1 MANECIPYYRPGD
14 ELPCKAGVAVTGK
27 KFVVQ
32 TAAMDAAAGTNLTV
46 GLPAAGGKVLGVAA
60 QNAAVGK
67 VVHVIAGRGQVV
79 PVTAGA
85 AITFNQEVQVDATGA
100 VVPLSAGVAVGVALA
115 AAASGADCPV
125 RLY

>member
-1 MANECIPYYRPGD
+1 MANECIPFYRGGD
-14 ELPCKAGVAVTGK
+14 DLPCKAGVALTGK
-27 KFVVQ
+27 KFVAPS
-32 TAAMDAAAGTNLTV
+32 AAMDPAAGTNLTV
-46 GLPAAGGKVLGVAA
+46 ALPAAGGRVLGVAA
-60 QNAAVGK
+60 RTTPANAM
-67 VVHVIAGRGQVV
+67 VHVIAGRGQVV

-100 VVPLSAGVAVGVALA
+100 AIPLAAGVAVGVALA